1 MNSTSRTGEDAFEKL
16 ITMLRSEGHDQ
27 VAQRLHMLLHEM
39 AWTTGSELTGEL
51 GLEIVKFQ
59 RSALKVSPAL
69 QELLADCMNRVKKVW
84 PNIEKVRAI

>member
-1 MNSTSRTGEDAFEKL
+1 MNSTSRPGEDEFETL

-27 VAQRLHMLLHEM
+27 VAQRLHMLLHEI

-59 RSALKVSPAL
+59 RSAPKVSPAL
-69 QELLADCMNRVKKVW
+69 QELLAYCMNRVKQVW
-84 PNIEKVRAI
+84 PNIEKVRAF